1 MTGAAGMKQTVRL
14 EGGVVRSEAIFHP
27 STALISKN
35 NGAERGRPGG
45 RRPGAEC
52 GEAGARESVGLE
64 ANPKLLFSFHP
75 FAFSSTGKAAE
86 TGNRYCGGWEVW
98 DVVLNCLGS
107 SDPDVAGSR
116 RPLGRAP
123 AEAQRTPTSDR
134 EFPYSPHST
143 PLHQPPKTPKDI
155 SDHRRQTYGQDHNWT
170 MIDVFRDR

>member
-86 TGNRYCGGWEVW
+86 TGNRYCGILTLWWVGS
-98 DVVLNCLGS
+98 LGC
-107 SDPDVAGSR
+107 GLELLGKL
-116 RPLGRAP
+116 RPGC
-123 AEAQRTPTSDR
+123 
-134 EFPYSPHST
+134 
-143 PLHQPPKTPKDI
+143 
-155 SDHRRQTYGQDHNWT
+155 RRQQATSRQSSSRSSKNANKRQGISIQSTLHTTSSTSKDSERHLGPQAPN
-170 MIDVFRDR
+170 VRSRP